1 MHLINQFT
9 YTELQNT
16 INSNS
21 EKENVDFQSYFM
33 HTVHH
38 DCSQIFE
45 KRVKKRVKSAIY
57 AGPVQIFFF
66 KFRRFNRHMERF
78 KFIKFQRSALNI
90 LDLVIIFMRFA
101 DIQKYS

>member
-38 DCSQIFE
+38 DCGQIFE
-45 KRVKKRVKSAIY
+45 KRVKKRVKSAII
-57 AGPVQIFFF
+57 PDRFKIFFL
-66 KFRRFNRHMERF
+66 HLGGLTA
-78 KFIKFQRSALNI
+78 IW
-90 LDLVIIFMRFA
+90 
-101 DIQKYS
+101 KY

>member
-9 YTELQNT
+9 YTELQNI

-38 DCSQIFE
+38 DCGQIFE
-45 KRVKKRVKSAIY
+45 KRVKKPRKIRHY
-57 AGPVQIFFF
+57 AGPVQNFFL
-66 KFRRFNRHMERF
+66 HLGGLTA
-78 KFIKFQRSALNI
+78 IW
-90 LDLVIIFMRFA
+90 
-101 DIQKYS
+101 KY